1 MSGHDDAHGHV
12 VPVKMYVMVWVALMV
27 LLALT
32 VAASYW
38 NTGHI
43 WINNTIML
51 TIAVAKTM
59 LILLYFMHV
68 RWSSKL
74 TIIFAASGFLWVL
87 FLFAFSMGD
96 YMSRPELSR
105 LQEQVV
111 ISEDSPH
118 YHGE

>member
-1 MSGHDDAHGHV
+1 S
-12 VPVKMYVMVWVALMV
+12 LMV
-27 LLALT
+27 LLAMT

-38 NTGHI
+38 DTGAI
-43 WINNTIML
+43 WINNSIML

-74 TIIFAASGFLWVL
+74 TMTFCAAGFLWVL

-96 YMSRPELSR
+96 FLSRPESTQLIER
-105 LQEQVV
+105 VQV
-111 ISEDSPH
+111 SEESPYLH
-118 YHGE
+118 DH